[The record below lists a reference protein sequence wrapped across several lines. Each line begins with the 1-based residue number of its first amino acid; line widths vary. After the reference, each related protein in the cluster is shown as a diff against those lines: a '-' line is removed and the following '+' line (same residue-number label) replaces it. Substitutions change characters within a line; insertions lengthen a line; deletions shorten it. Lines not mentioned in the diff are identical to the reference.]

1 MATARQ
7 DGATHFVRFV
17 DLEASVVLASSRM
30 TRRQYTW
37 WSTLSF
43 CPDPA
48 AALLVAKET
57 KG

>member
-43 CPDPA
+43 CADPA
-48 AALLVAKET
+48 SALPVAKEAE
-57 KG
+57 G